1 MSAKR
6 RVHNTATGTF
16 VKEKGH
22 RTNKPRMS
30 GAYLKIAL
38 KNLPFQLHWKKS
50 LERLFFLFHDI
61 ADTAYSM
68 NQLYRCITV
77 DLLAQVVYIDVDN
90 VCKAVE
96 SVIPYMICD
105 HRPGQNLVRIT
116 HEVFEQTV
124 LFGGQVYLLVASPY
138 LVSDRV
144 NLQVCKVE
152 FSSAVHFA
160 AADQSF
166 NPGKQFGKCERL
178 GKVVVRACF
187 KADYDILYSIFCG
200 KHQNR
205 GCHVSIPELFQ
216 EAHSVAFRKHPV
228 QDDQIK
234 PFFQCHGKPF
244 FTIAGSLYDVTLFFK
259 AALDEA
265 GYLFFILNNKYS
277 HKSSSLIVFY
287 VFSFSTQDRFL

>member
-50 LERLFFLFHDI
+50 LEDLFFLFHDI
-61 ADTAYSM
+61 ADTADGM

-77 DLLAQVVYIDVDN
+77 YLLAKVVYVDIDN

-116 HEVFEQTV
+116 HEVFEQSV
-124 LFGGQVYLLVASPY
+124 LFGCQVYLLVATPY

-144 NLQVCKVE
+144 NFQVCKVE
-152 FSSAVHFA
+152 FCSPIHFA
-160 AADQSF
+160 AADQSL

-178 GKVVVRACF
+178 GVVVVRASF
-187 KADYDILYSIFCG
+187 KADYDILDSILCG

-205 GCHVSIPELFQ
+205 GCHVPVPELFQ
-216 EAHSVAFRKHPV
+216 ETHSVAFREHPV
-228 QDDQIK
+228 QNDQIE
-234 PFFQCHGKPF
+234 PFFQCHGEPF
-244 FTIAGSLYDVTLFFK
+244 FTIARCLNDITLFFK

-265 GYLFFILNNKYS
+265 GYFFFILNNKYS
-277 HKSSSLIVFY
+277 HKPSLLIVF
-287 VFSFSTQDRFL
+287 FRF